1 MNELRIDSFGRRRV
15 SPFDGSG
22 SLVVV
27 PDVTKEFSSEIVDGG
42 KDASRDDL
50 PLDFGEPDFDLVKPG
65 RVSGRKMKVDFGM
78 LGQKLLDEFGFMG
91 REIISDNVDLA
102 SEGLGGHDLGK
113 KVDELGAG
121 MALSGLAKDFSA
133 SGIESSVKGKSSVA
147 VILKAMSFGPAWRK
161 GQNRIQ
167 AVQGLDSTLF
177 VHTKDGGM
185 IRRGKIE
192 ADNVGGLLLKVGI
205 LAQHV
210 TAQPVRLKAV
220 ASPNPRNGH
229 VIGAELGG
237 QPTAAPVG
245 RSVLRTTTGPFQNS
259 RFELCCIRPHFATLM
274 TGYESRQTPY
284 HKTLSPALNIG
295 GTALEH
301 ASYRT
306 HSKARAQCENDSGTP
321 GILRPNPSGS
331 NAPAQFSAFRRTNHN
346 FFALHSL
353 TMTHRVS
360 HINVTSH

>member
-1 MNELRIDSFGRRRV
+1 MNELHVYSSGRRRV
-15 SPFDGSG
+15 SPFDRSG
-22 SLVVV
+22 GLVVV
-27 PDVTKEFSSEIVDGG
+27 TDVARDFSSEIAEGG
-42 KDASRDDL
+42 KDASGDDL

-65 RVSGRKMKVDFGM
+65 RVSGCKMKVDFGM
-78 LGQKLLDEFGFMG
+78 LGQKLVDEFGFMG
-91 REIISDNVDLA
+91 REIICDNVDLA
-102 SEGLGGHDLGK
+102 SQGLGGHDIGK
-113 KVDELGAG
+113 KIDELGAG

-133 SGIESSVKGKSSVA
+133 SGIQGSVKRKGSVA
-147 VILKAMSFGPAWRK
+147 VILKTMSFGPAWRK

-177 VHTKDGGM
+177 VHAKDGGM
-185 IRRGKIE
+185 IRRAKIK

-220 ASPNPRNGH
+220 ASPKPRNGH

-245 RSVLRTTTGPFQNS
+245 SPVLRATTGPLQNS

-274 TGYESRQTPY
+274 TGYKSGQTPCQ
-284 HKTLSPALNIG
+284 KTLSPALNIR
-295 GTALEH
+295 GTALKH

-321 GILRPNPSGS
+321 GVLGPNCSGS
-331 NAPAQFSAFRRTNHN
+331 NTPAQFSAFRGTNHN
-346 FFALHSL
+346 SLALHSL
-353 TMTHRVS
+353 TMTHFVS
-360 HINVTSH
+360 HINVTLH